1 MFSNSCGNNNS
12 LTNHNWICAWKN
24 SNLPEFHNFIKFHHQ
39 TVVYDPN
46 HYFRYWNWNP
56 NWPILLA
63 DSVTDTETTSQRE
76 NLVTDS
82 VGHSFNHKHWIFE
95 SMIWR
100 LFLKIWVYFPAHKNL
115 YPPKKW
121 KNIVSVSEKKRFGS
135 NTDIGPWFRLT
146 ISKPGFGCT
155 LPDCQTDL
163 FQNASVPT
171 ASTRHLYWVLYI
183 YYILHEYFV
192 LQHL

>member
-1 MFSNSCGNNNS
+1 MTIFFHKKWTKKNIVLFAIVILFFDSCGNNNS
-12 LTNHNWICAWKN
+12 LTNHNWILALKN

-39 TVVYDPN
+39 TVVYVPN

-121 KNIVSVSEKKRFGS
+121 KKYSFGFRKKSFGS
-135 NTDIGPWFRLT
+135 DTEIGPWFRSPILK
-146 ISKPGFGCT
+146 SGFGRAPNY
-155 LPDCQTDL
+155 L
-163 FQNASVPT
+163 SK
-171 ASTRHLYWVLYI
+171 
-183 YYILHEYFV
+183 ILHNQSHDNTV
-192 LQHL
+192 Q

>member
-1 MFSNSCGNNNS
+1 M
-12 LTNHNWICAWKN
+12 
-24 SNLPEFHNFIKFHHQ
+24 
-39 TVVYDPN
+39 YDPN

-121 KNIVSVSEKKRFGS
+121 KIIVSVSEKKRFGS

-183 YYILHEYFV
+183 STTFFMNILCFNICRKSFQV
-192 LQHL
+192 TCLIKFPFPFFLTTTSVCC

>member
-1 MFSNSCGNNNS
+1 MHERT
-12 LTNHNWICAWKN
+12 L
-24 SNLPEFHNFIKFHHQ
+24 NLPEFHNFIKFHHQ

-121 KNIVSVSEKKRFGS
+121 KNIVSVSEKKVRLRNRYWKWTLVS
-135 NTDIGPWFRLT
+135 VPDTKIWFR
-146 ISKPGFGCT
+146 SCT
-155 LPDCQTDL
+155 KLNT
-163 FQNASVPT
+163 
-171 ASTRHLYWVLYI
+171 
-183 YYILHEYFV
+183 
-192 LQHL
+192 